1 MDFNGQNGKLFP
13 IGTVSEL
20 TGVNSVTLRAW
31 ERRYGLIRPSR
42 TDSGRRLY
50 SETDV
55 RLIEHVLEQLD
66 AGMPISSV
74 ARSVLSEGFDEAPVV
89 DAWQEYR
96 QSMIQAMTEF
106 NEPVMDSIYN
116 EAMSLYPVDI
126 VTSRLVI
133 PLLQELGER
142 WSQNK
147 EGSIAEE
154 HFFSVFMRNK
164 LGARFH
170 HRNAYNSGPVI
181 VAACL
186 PGEFHEF
193 GLLLFALSAHARGY
207 RLILLGA
214 DMPLHELPLVINRTR
229 ADSIVLSGSN
239 AVNCAELAMQITGLT
254 QAVKVPV
261 FVGGEVAGKCREIIE
276 EAGGIAAGPDLVTG
290 IQLIRKTL
298 PVRSGDA
305 SFQEEL

>member
-1 MDFNGQNGKLFP
+1 MSAAPHNGKLFP
-13 IGTVSEL
+13 IGAVAEL

-31 ERRYGLIRPSR
+31 ERRYGLIQPTR
-42 TDSGRRLY
+42 TDSGHRLY
-50 SETDV
+50 SESDV

-66 AGMPISSV
+66 GGMPISGV
-74 ARSVLSEGFDEAPVV
+74 ARQLRTEGFDEAPVL
-89 DAWQEYR
+89 DTWQDYR
-96 QSMIQAMTEF
+96 ESMIEAVMQF
-106 NEPVMDSIYN
+106 NEPVLDGIYN

-126 VTSRLVI
+126 VTSRLVV

-142 WSQNK
+142 WSKQG

-170 HRNAYNSGPVI
+170 HRNAHNTGPVI
-181 VAACL
+181 IAACL
-186 PGEFHEF
+186 PGEMHEF

-214 DMPLHELPLVINRTR
+214 DMPLHELPLVLERTQ
-229 ADSIVLSGSN
+229 ADSIVLSGSIN
-239 AVNCAELAMQITGLT
+239 VHCAELAIQITGLT
-254 QAVKVPV
+254 SVLNVPV
-261 FVGGEVAGKCREIIE
+261 FVGGEVAGKCKDVIE
-276 EAGGIAAGPDLVTG
+276 ESGGIPVGPDLTAA

-298 PVRSGDA
+298 PARSGEA
-305 SFQEEL
+305 SFQEEV